1 MEEASTH
8 NPVIAIDEALL
19 VARAKQQRDA
29 FAPLYITYFDR
40 VYAYCYRRLGNP
52 EEAADAT
59 SQVFAR
65 AFEAIGTCR
74 ESSFRSWLFAIAHN
88 VLVDAYRGHR
98 FERPIDDVLDL
109 HDRDPSPEELAIGRE
124 RSQSVAALLARL
136 PNEQRHVLEL
146 RLAGL
151 TSKEIGGILG
161 KHPNAIDQ
169 AQYRAV
175 QRLRQL
181 TGTAD
186 PAMEGLR

>member
-1 MEEASTH
+1 MEEASIH
-8 NPVIAIDEALL
+8 NPVIALDEALL
-19 VARAKQQRDA
+19 VARAKHQRDA

-40 VYAYCYRRLGNP
+40 VYAYCYRRLGDP

-65 AFEAIGTCR
+65 ALEAIGTCR
-74 ESSFRSWLFAIAHN
+74 EASFRSWLFAIAHN
-88 VLVDAYRGHR
+88 ALVDAYRGHR
-98 FERPIDDVLDL
+98 LERSIDDLLDL
-109 HDRDPSPEELAIGRE
+109 HDRGPSPEDLAIRRE
-124 RSQSVAALLARL
+124 TTQSVTALLARL
-136 PNEQRHVLEL
+136 PDEQRQVLEL

-151 TSKEIGGILG
+151 SSKEIGGILG

-181 TGTAD
+181 TGIAD
-186 PAMEGLR
+186 PVMEGLR